1 MCAASRST
9 SCIGTTTSKPFCAVA
24 RFREAKPKH
33 PHPSKERGCFL
44 RPVLSAIR
52 WNIDEASGS
61 ASPNASPYHLLG
73 FYPATFHRETVLSA
87 NRTCQ
92 RIEAVLDTIRNIDA
106 AIDCARSFPDSE
118 GRFQMEELRHTEYR
132 TIHAN
137 PHTAYCRFDETTL
150 TAYRMLHQK
159 QEIDAYS
166 LVDLI

>member
-1 MCAASRST
+1 MFAASRST
-9 SCIGTTTSKPFCAVA
+9 SYIGTTTSKPFCVVV

-52 WNIDEASGS
+52 WNIDEASRS

-92 RIEAVLDTIRNIDA
+92 RIEAALDTIRNIDA

-137 PHTAYCRFDETTL
+137 PYTVYYRFNETTL
-150 TAYRMLHQK
+150 TVYRVLHQK
-159 QEIDAYS
+159 QEISAYS
-166 LVDLI
+166 LVDFT